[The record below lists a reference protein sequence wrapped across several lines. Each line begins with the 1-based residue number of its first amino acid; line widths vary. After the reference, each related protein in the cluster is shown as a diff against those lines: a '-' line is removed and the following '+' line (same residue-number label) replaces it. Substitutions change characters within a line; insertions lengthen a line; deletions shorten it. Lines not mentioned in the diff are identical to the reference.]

1 MSSLLA
7 SLQTSAN
14 ALDVFEQEI
23 GVVQD
28 NVINASTPGYARQE
42 LDTSAV
48 GYQPSAGL
56 YGGVQAGQIESARS
70 EFAETAVRNELTQ
83 DGYQT
88 ERSDTLQNIQSAF
101 DVTGQ
106 SGLSLAMNDLFSAFS
121 SWSESP
127 DDVTQQQAVIT
138 AAGEFVTDAQQTA
151 SDLSQNAASVEQ
163 GIGAQISSINS
174 LAQQVASINQSDQS
188 NPNAASS
195 NDAALNSDCEQLSQL
210 VNFTTLTAS
219 DGTTT
224 VLLDG
229 QVPLVIGSQA
239 YPISVS
245 MVASGAN
252 NSPAEPHILDSSGND
267 ITAHVTGGN
276 LGGLLSVAN
285 GDLAALVG
293 DSTQNGS
300 LNNLVTGLAT
310 AVNNLLTSGQI
321 DQSGTPGVALFN
333 VTNDATAAA
342 TIALNP
348 ACDASQLAAIE
359 PGPPTVSNG
368 IANQLAALANDNST
382 MPGNQSFIGYY
393 GNMAST
399 VGASASAAQT
409 AQASSDQLV
418 AQARSL
424 RTQISGVSLND
435 EAASL
440 TQLQQAYDAS
450 SRVFTVVNQLME
462 DLYNA
467 VSEVT

>member
-7 SLQTSAN
+7 ALQTSAN

-28 NVINASTPGYARQE
+28 NVINASTPGYARQQ

-70 EFAETAVRNELTQ
+70 EYAENAVRSELTQ

-88 ERSDTLQNIQSAF
+88 ERSSSLQNIQSAF

-106 SGLSLAMNDLFSAFS
+106 SGLSKAINDLFSAFS

-127 DDVTQQQAVIT
+127 QDVTQQQNVIT
-138 AAGEFVTDAQQTA
+138 AAGAFVTNAQQTA
-151 SDLSQNAASVEQ
+151 SDLSQNAASVQQ
-163 GIGAQISSINS
+163 GIAAQVSSINS
-174 LAQQVASINQSDQS
+174 LAQQVASINQSDQA

-195 NDAALNSDCEQLSQL
+195 NDATLSSDLEQLSQQ
-210 VNFTTLTAS
+210 VNYTTLTAS

-229 QVPLVIGSQA
+229 QVPLVVGSQA
-239 YPISVS
+239 YPLSVS

-252 NSPAEPHILDSSGND
+252 NSPAEPHILDSGGND

-285 GDLAALVG
+285 GDLAALQG

-300 LNNLVTGLAT
+300 LNNLVTGIAT

-333 VTNDATAAA
+333 VTSDATAAA
-342 TIALNP
+342 TIQVNP
-348 ACDASQLAAIE
+348 ACGGPQLAAIE
-359 PGPPTVSNG
+359 PGPPVVSNG
-368 IANQLAALANDNST
+368 IANQLAALANNTTT
-382 MPGNQSFIGYY
+382 MPDNQSFIDYY
-393 GNMAST
+393 GNMAAT
-399 VGASASAAQT
+399 VGASASSAQT
-409 AQASSDQLV
+409 AQTNSDQLV

-424 RTQISGVSLND
+424 RTQISGVSLDD

-450 SRVFTVVNQLME
+450 SRVFTVVSQLME

-467 VSEVT
+467 VSQVT